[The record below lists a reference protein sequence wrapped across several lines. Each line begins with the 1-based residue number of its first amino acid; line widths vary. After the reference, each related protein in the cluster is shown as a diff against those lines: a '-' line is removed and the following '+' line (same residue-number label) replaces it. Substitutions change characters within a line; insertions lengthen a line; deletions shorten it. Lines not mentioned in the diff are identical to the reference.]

1 MRKYDDQTV
10 AIAVLLLLMVAA
22 PAQSAAV
29 SPAPSQPQTAESDPD
44 FPRPSAE
51 VERYVLGPGD
61 VIQVFVWRNTDL
73 STTVTVL
80 PDGTVSTPLVDGLT
94 ASGKTPVQL
103 ARDIETALSEYLR
116 SPRVS
121 VLVEATKS
129 TFRQVK
135 LIGQLGSPQSIPYE
149 DGMTVM
155 DAVLAAGGLTPFAA
169 GNRAKIVRK
178 VDGKEKEVPVK
189 LHNLMEKGDLKQ
201 NVPLQPGDILIVPE
215 TRF

>member
-178 VDGKEKEVPVK
+178 VEGKEKEVPVK